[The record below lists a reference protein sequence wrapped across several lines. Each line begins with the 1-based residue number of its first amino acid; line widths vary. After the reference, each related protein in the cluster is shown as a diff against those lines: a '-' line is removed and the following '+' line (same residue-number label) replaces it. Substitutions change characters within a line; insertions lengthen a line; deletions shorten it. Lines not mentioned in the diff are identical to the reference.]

1 MKGVSKVLEVSI
13 AILVV
18 VSAYLY
24 LFGSGEK
31 VPDSELTTW
40 KMRGFEALKA
50 LDESNKLATNALANE
65 TEKIE
70 ADLEEILPIGLN
82 YKVIICPQTCPKINI
97 NSEKVTSV
105 SYFVAGNV
113 TNVEP
118 REILLYM
125 WG

>member
-1 MKGVSKVLEVSI
+1 MKGISKILEVLI
-13 AILVV
+13 AVLVIA
-18 VSAYLY
+18 SAYLY

-31 VPDSELTTW
+31 VPDLEITTW
-40 KMRGFEALKA
+40 KIRGFEALRV

-70 ADLEEILPIGLN
+70 ADLEEILQIGIN
-82 YKVIICPQTCPKINI
+82 YKVLICTKECPGVNVS
-97 NSEKVTSV
+97 SEKITSV
-105 SYFVAGNV
+105 SYFIAGNA
-113 TNVEP
+113 TNIEP